1 MLVDVGFLEELYF
14 FRLKRESQLS
24 LNHVLAEL
32 QAILD
37 AIEQL
42 DQDKVS

>member
-14 FRLKRESQLS
+14 FRLNRKSQLS

-42 DQDKVS
+42 DQNEVS

>member
-1 MLVDVGFLEELYF
+1 MLVDVGFLKQLNF
-14 FRLKRESQLS
+14 FRLNRNSQLS

-42 DQDKVS
+42 DQNEVS

>member
-1 MLVDVGFLEELYF
+1 MLVDIGLLKELYF
-14 FRLKRESQLS
+14 FRLKRKSQLS

-37 AIEQL
+37 AIEQF
-42 DQDKVS
+42 DQDEVS